1 MINKVVVFDLDDT
14 LFNEIDFLISAY
26 KDISQFLSNF
36 CGVDKSKNEIYK
48 YMYSA
53 YLNKENP
60 FEQVISFL
68 KIENITVFDLL
79 NIYRN
84 HMPSICLSEN
94 TKELLDYLIKQKFI
108 IGIITDGRS
117 IQQRNKIK
125 ALNLENFISGLVI
138 SEEFGS
144 EKPNIENFKF
154 FEKKFPNS
162 NYVYVGDNLNKDFIA
177 PNQLNWDTICLL
189 NNGKNIHNQN
199 VLLPDSYLPKR
210 YIKNI
215 IEIIEIV
222 S

>member
-1 MINKVVVFDLDDT
+1 MKNKVVIFDLDDT

-26 KDISQFLSNF
+26 NEISKFLSNVQ
-36 CGVDKSKNEIYK
+36 GVDKSKNEIFD
-48 YMYSA
+48 YMYSL
-53 YLNKENP
+53 YLRKKNP

-68 KIENITVFDLL
+68 NIKNIKTSDLL
-79 NIYRN
+79 EIYRN
-84 HMPSICLSEN
+84 HLPNISLN
-94 TKELLDYLIKQKFI
+94 DDVKEVLDYLKYHKFI

-144 EKPNIENFKF
+144 EKPNLENFKF
-154 FEKKFPNS
+154 FENFFPNS
-162 NYVYVGDNLNKDFIA
+162 NYTYVGDNINKDFIA

-189 NNGKNIHNQN
+189 NNGKNIHSQN

-215 IEIIEIV
+215 IEIIKIV

>member
-1 MINKVVVFDLDDT
+1 MKDKVVIFDLDDT

-26 KDISQFLSNF
+26 NEISQLLSNYQ
-36 CGVDKSKNEIYK
+36 GEKKKKNEIFD
-48 YMYSA
+48 YMHSL
-53 YLNKENP
+53 YLRKKNP

-68 KIENITVFDLL
+68 NIKNIKTSDLL
-79 NIYRN
+79 EIYRN
-84 HMPSICLSEN
+84 HLPNISLNDDVIEV
-94 TKELLDYLIKQKFI
+94 LDYLKYHKFI
-108 IGIITDGRS
+108 IGLITDGRS

-125 ALNLENFISGLVI
+125 ALNLENFISALVI

-144 EKPNIENFKF
+144 EKPNLENFKF

-162 NYVYVGDNLNKDFIA
+162 NYTYVGDNINKDFIA

-189 NNGKNIHNQN
+189 NNGKNIHSQN
-199 VLLPDSYLPKR
+199 VLLPDSYLPKK

>member
-1 MINKVVVFDLDDT
+1 MKYKVVIFDLDDT

-26 KDISQFLSNF
+26 NEISQFLSNVQ
-36 CGVDKSKNEIYK
+36 GVDKSKNEIFD
-48 YMYSA
+48 YMHSL
-53 YLNKENP
+53 YLRKKNP

-68 KIENITVFDLL
+68 NIKSIKTSDLL
-79 NIYRN
+79 EIYRN
-84 HMPSICLSEN
+84 HLPNISLN
-94 TKELLDYLIKQKFI
+94 DDVKEVLDYLKDHKFI

-144 EKPNIENFKF
+144 EKPNLENFKF

-162 NYVYVGDNLNKDFIA
+162 NYTYVGDNINKDFIA
-177 PNQLNWDTICLL
+177 PNQLNWDSICLL
-189 NNGKNIHNQN
+189 NNGKNIHSQN

-210 YIKNI
+210 FIKNI

>member
-1 MINKVVVFDLDDT
+1 MKNKVVIFDLDDT

-26 KDISQFLSNF
+26 NEISQFLSNVQ
-36 CGVDKSKNEIYK
+36 GVDKSKNEIFD
-48 YMYSA
+48 YMYSL
-53 YLNKENP
+53 YLRKKNP

-68 KIENITVFDLL
+68 NIKNIKTSDLL
-79 NIYRN
+79 EIYRN
-84 HMPSICLSEN
+84 HLPNISLN
-94 TKELLDYLIKQKFI
+94 DDVKEVLDYLKYHKFI

-144 EKPNIENFKF
+144 EKPNLDNFKF
-154 FEKKFPNS
+154 FEIFFPNS
-162 NYVYVGDNLNKDFIA
+162 NYTYVGDNINKDFIA

-189 NNGKNIHNQN
+189 NNGKNIHSQN

-215 IEIIEIV
+215 IEIIKIV

>member
-1 MINKVVVFDLDDT
+1 MKNKVVIFDLDDT

-26 KDISQFLSNF
+26 NEISQFLSNVQ
-36 CGVDKSKNEIYK
+36 GVDKSKNEIFD
-48 YMYSA
+48 YMYSL
-53 YLNKENP
+53 YLRKKNP

-68 KIENITVFDLL
+68 NIKNIKTSDLL
-79 NIYRN
+79 EIYRN
-84 HMPSICLSEN
+84 HLPNISLN
-94 TKELLDYLIKQKFI
+94 DDVKEVLDYLKYHKFI

-144 EKPNIENFKF
+144 EKPNLENFKF
-154 FEKKFPNS
+154 FEIFFPNS
-162 NYVYVGDNLNKDFIA
+162 NYTYVGDNINKDFIA

-189 NNGKNIHNQN
+189 NNGKNIHSQN
-199 VLLPDSYLPKR
+199 VLLPDSYLPKQ

>member
-1 MINKVVVFDLDDT
+1 MKDKVVIFDLDDT

-26 KDISQFLSNF
+26 NEISQFLSNYQ
-36 CGVDKSKNEIYK
+36 GVNKSKNEIFD
-48 YMYSA
+48 YMHSL
-53 YLNKENP
+53 YLRKKNP

-68 KIENITVFDLL
+68 NIKNIKTSDLL
-79 NIYRN
+79 EIYRN
-84 HMPSICLSEN
+84 HLPNISLNDDVIEV
-94 TKELLDYLIKQKFI
+94 LDYLKYHKFI
-108 IGIITDGRS
+108 IGLITDGRS

-125 ALNLENFISGLVI
+125 ALNLENFISALVI

-144 EKPNIENFKF
+144 EKPNLENFKF

-162 NYVYVGDNLNKDFIA
+162 NYTYVGDNINKDFIA

-189 NNGKNIHNQN
+189 NNGKNIHSQN
-199 VLLPDSYLPKR
+199 VLLPDSYLPKK